1 MNILV
6 TNDDGIYAE
15 GLWTLV
21 KELKNIGKVTVV
33 APDRE
38 QSAVGTALTL
48 RQVLRIHR
56 VKPEISGIDTFTT
69 EGTPGDSVILAL
81 GQIIK
86 DKVDL
91 VVSGIN
97 YGPNVGDD
105 VLISGTVGGAL
116 QGFLRGIPSIA
127 VSLASIWGQT
137 DSLHLETAALVTT
150 LIAEKL
156 CSNNPMTNAFL
167 NVNVPDVPI
176 NEIRGIKPTRFA
188 HETHVE
194 TVEEG
199 NDGKKSYYWLMRH
212 AIPCNPEKRTDIYTV
227 QQCSVSIT
235 PLHSVFSRKRGIRIT
250 ENFCDDIFEKIQT
263 TVSLKNR

>member
-15 GLWTLV
+15 ALWVLV
-21 KELKNIGKVTVV
+21 KELKSLGRVIVV

-48 RQVLRIHR
+48 RQVLRIHK
-56 VKPEISGIDTFTT
+56 VKPEIPGIDTFTT
-69 EGTPGDSVILAL
+69 EGTPGDAVILAL
-81 GQIIK
+81 GQIVK
-86 DKVDL
+86 EKADL

-116 QGFLRGIPSIA
+116 QGFLRGVPSIA
-127 VSLASIWGQT
+127 VSLASVWGQT
-137 DSLHLETAALVTT
+137 EKLHLETAAVVTT

-156 CSNNPMTNAFL
+156 LTTSPATNAFL
-167 NVNVPDVPI
+167 NVNVPDLPVS
-176 NEIRGIKPTRFA
+176 EITGIKPTRLA

-199 NDGKKSYYWLMRH
+199 NDGKKSFYWLMRH
-212 AIPCNPEKRTDIYTV
+212 PIPRNPETRTDIYTV

-250 ENFCDDIFEKIQT
+250 DGFCNDIFERLQNA
-263 TVSLKNR
+263 VSLKNR